1 MVPGC
6 HSGKEK
12 KQKKVPPNR
21 MINQNFLKL
30 LINTFKNFSQNNFQT
45 LFSEKVKNGEDE
57 ILVDMVAS
65 ELKSLSCSILKVKF
79 KHEVNNLFF
88 KYQKVNY
95 KKMLTQIPNPIST
108 QHLLTYNSPP
118 PLLLKVMV
126 QYSCRT
132 RLEEVQIVRIQV
144 CALLNGTT
152 ET

>member
-1 MVPGC
+1 
-6 HSGKEK
+6 
-12 KQKKVPPNR
+12 

-118 PLLLKVMV
+118 PPLLLKVMV

-132 RLEEVQIVRIQV
+132 RLEEV
-144 CALLNGTT
+144 
-152 ET
+152 

>member
-1 MVPGC
+1 
-6 HSGKEK
+6 
-12 KQKKVPPNR
+12 
-21 MINQNFLKL
+21 MINQNFLRL

-118 PLLLKVMV
+118 LLKVMV

-132 RLEEVQIVRIQV
+132 RIEEV
-144 CALLNGTT
+144 
-152 ET
+152 

>member
-118 PLLLKVMV
+118 PSPS
-126 QYSCRT
+126 QS
-132 RLEEVQIVRIQV
+132 
-144 CALLNGTT
+144 NGTIFLQNT
-152 ET
+152 NRRSLDCQDTSMCTTQWNN